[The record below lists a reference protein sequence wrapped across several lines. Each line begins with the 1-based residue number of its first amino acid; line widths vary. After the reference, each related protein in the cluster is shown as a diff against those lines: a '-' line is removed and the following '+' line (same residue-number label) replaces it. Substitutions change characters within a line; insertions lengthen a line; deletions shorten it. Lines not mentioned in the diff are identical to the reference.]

1 MGGMQA
7 AKVICDTDGM
17 KLGSKEHIELTEKWS
32 AHNYHPLDVV
42 IAAAEGAWMTD
53 VEGKRY
59 LDMLSGYSALNF
71 GHGNKRLRAVA
82 HKQLDILHMTSR
94 AFFNDQLG
102 LFCRDLAELVGLDM
116 VLPMT
121 SGAEA
126 VETAIKASRRWGY
139 QKKGVPQN
147 EAQIIVFDRN
157 FAGRTTTIIG
167 FSDSADTKK
176 DFGPFTP
183 GFQIATF
190 GDIKSVEK
198 LITKNTVAVIVEP
211 IQGEGGVNIPS
222 DDFIPALR
230 ALASK
235 EKFLLIADE
244 IQTGLCRTGTLLACD
259 HYGVKPDLVTL
270 GKSLGG
276 GITPIS
282 ALVGKRE
289 VMELF
294 TPGSH
299 GSTFG
304 GNPLACA
311 VGREVIALIK
321 EEKPH
326 ESAARLGKL
335 GMEKLRAIR
344 SKKIKEIRGK
354 GLMIGIEIY
363 PEFGVAYDYC
373 EKLKTMGV
381 LCKDTRASTM
391 RLAPPLVIE
400 EKDLLW
406 GISQV
411 EAVLKD

>member
-1 MGGMQA
+1 MAGVQA
-7 AKVICDTDGM
+7 AEKLCDNESM
-17 KLGSKEHIELTEKWS
+17 KLSSKEHIEITEKWS

-42 IAAAEGAWMTD
+42 ISSAKGAWMTD

-71 GHGNKRLRAVA
+71 GHGNDRLLAVA

-94 AFFNDQLG
+94 AFFNDQVG

-139 QKKGVPQN
+139 QKKGVTQN
-147 EAQIIVFDRN
+147 SAEIIVFDRN

-167 FSDSADTKK
+167 FSDSEETKK
-176 DFGPFTP
+176 NFGPFTP
-183 GFQIATF
+183 GFHIASF

-198 LITKNTVAVIVEP
+198 LVTKNTVAILIEP

-230 ALASK
+230 DLATK
-235 EKFLLIADE
+235 EKILLIADE
-244 IQTGLCRTGTLLACD
+244 IQTGLCRTGALLACD

-276 GITPIS
+276 GITPLS

-321 EEKPH
+321 EEKPDVR
-326 ESAARLGKL
+326 AAKL
-335 GMEKLRAIR
+335 GALGSEKLKGIK

-354 GLMIGIEIY
+354 GLMIGIEIH

-373 EKLKTMGV
+373 RKLKDMGV